1 MRKIGNSYSLVFPK
15 TKCLVTDYLLCLDR
29 TGRQKERE
37 REREREREK
46 DGNKERKIEIW
57 REKKRERV

>member
-37 REREREREK
+37 REREREK

>member
-37 REREREREK
+37 RERERKMEIR
-46 DGNKERKIEIW
+46 KER
-57 REKKRERV
+57 

>member
-37 REREREREK
+37 REREK